1 MATPSNQDSSTW
13 LAKSTRSARWAPY
26 SRATSLRRTELEE
39 FAEPTTSARSAWGAI
54 SLIAAWRLE
63 VA

>member
-13 LAKSTRSARWAPY
+13 LAKSTRSAREAPY
-26 SRATSLRRTELEE
+26 SAATSLRRTEFEE
-39 FAEPTTSARSAWGAI
+39 FAEPTMITRSHSGEI
-54 SLIAAWRLE
+54 DLMAACRLE